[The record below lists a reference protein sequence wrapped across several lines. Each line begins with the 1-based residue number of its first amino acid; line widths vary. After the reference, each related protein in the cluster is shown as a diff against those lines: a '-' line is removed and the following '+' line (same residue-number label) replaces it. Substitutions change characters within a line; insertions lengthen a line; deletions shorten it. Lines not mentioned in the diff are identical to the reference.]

1 LVTAERILIVLPFLF
16 YAAAGLLYAIHFAQR
31 GPATGQ
37 TASALLT
44 AGAVA
49 HTFVLGMHTV
59 QAGYVPLAGQG
70 PAVSVFIWL
79 LALTYL
85 YVELT
90 TSERAMGL
98 FIAPLVALLYIV
110 PLTSPV
116 LPERPAVLESPLFAL
131 HVASVLC
138 AYAAFAL
145 ASVVSIT
152 YVLLFREL
160 KRKQP
165 GVFFARLPS
174 LRALDQMNLRAVVV
188 GLVFLTIGVGVGVL
202 WVSQARGYAGED
214 PRVQAMSLA
223 DPKIVVALVSW
234 SVYAFQLYARRV
246 IGWGGH
252 RTAWLSTIGFAT
264 ILVNLLPVAYFMRTS
279 HAFD

>member
-1 LVTAERILIVLPFLF
+1 VTVVPFLL
-16 YAAAGLLYAIHFAQR
+16 YASAGLLYAIHFAQR
-31 GPATGQ
+31 GAATGQ
-37 TASALLT
+37 AASALLA

-49 HTFVLGMHTV
+49 HTFVLGMLTV
-59 QAGYVPLAGQG
+59 QAGYLPLAGQG
-70 PAVSVFIWL
+70 QAVSVFIWL

-90 TSERAMGL
+90 TSERAMGVL
-98 FIAPLVALLYIV
+98 IAPLIALLYIV
-110 PLTSPV
+110 PMTGTAPV
-116 LPERPAVLESPLFAL
+116 TRPALLESRLFAL

-174 LRALDQMNLRAVVV
+174 LRSLDQMNLRAVVV
-188 GLVFLTIGVGVGVL
+188 GLVFLTIGVGVGIL
-202 WVSQARGYAGED
+202 WATLARGYAPTD
-214 PRVQAMSLA
+214 PRVQAMSPV
-223 DPKIVVALVSW
+223 DPKIAVALLSW
-234 SVYAFQLYARRV
+234 VVYAFQLYARR
-246 IGWGGH
+246 IMGWGGH
-252 RTAWLSTIGFAT
+252 RAAWLSAIGFLT
-264 ILVNLLPVAYFMRTS
+264 ILINLIPIAYFLQTS

>member
-1 LVTAERILIVLPFLF
+1 MTILPFLF
-16 YAAAGLLYAIHFAQR
+16 YALSGVLYAIHFAQR
-31 GPATGQ
+31 SPSTGQ
-37 TASALLT
+37 AGSALLA

-49 HTFVLGMHTV
+49 HTFALGMLTV

-70 PAVSVFIWL
+70 AAVSVFLWL

-90 TSERAMGL
+90 TGERAMGL

-110 PLTSPV
+110 PLTSPAM
-116 LPERPAVLESPLFAL
+116 PPRPPVLESPLFVV
-131 HVASVLC
+131 HVVTVLC

-174 LRALDQMNLRAVVV
+174 LRALDQMNLRAVLV
-188 GLVFLTIGVGVGVL
+188 GLAFLTMGVGVGIV
-202 WVSQARGYAGED
+202 WAGRARAALPAD
-214 PRVQAMSLA
+214 PRVLEMSLG
-223 DPKIVVALVSW
+223 DPKILLALLSW
-234 SVYAFQLYARRV
+234 GVYAFQIYARRGL
-246 IGWGGH
+246 GWGGH
-252 RTAWLSTIGFAT
+252 RAAWLSTIGFAT
-264 ILVNLLPVAYFMRTS
+264 ILINLLPVAWFVSTS
-279 HAFD
+279 HTFD

>member
-1 LVTAERILIVLPFLF
+1 
-16 YAAAGLLYAIHFAQR
+16 
-31 GPATGQ
+31 
-37 TASALLT
+37 
-44 AGAVA
+44 
-49 HTFVLGMHTV
+49 VLGMLTV

-70 PAVSVFIWL
+70 AAVSAFLWL

-90 TSERAMGL
+90 TGERAMGL

-110 PLTSPV
+110 PLTSPG
-116 LPERPAVLESPLFAL
+116 LPPRPRVLESPLFAA
-131 HVASVLC
+131 HVATVLC

-152 YVLLFREL
+152 YLLLFREL

-174 LRALDQMNLRAVVV
+174 LRALDQMNLRAVGV
-188 GLVFLTIGVGVGVL
+188 GLVFLTVGVGVGIV
-202 WVSQARGYAGED
+202 WAGRARTALPAD
-214 PRVQAMSLA
+214 PRVLSMSVA
-223 DPKIVVALVSW
+223 DPKILIALVSW
-234 SVYAFQLYARRV
+234 AVYAFQLYARRGL
-246 IGWGGH
+246 GWGGH

-264 ILVNLLPVAYFMRTS
+264 ILINLLPVAWFVPTS
-279 HAFD
+279 HTFD

>member
-1 LVTAERILIVLPFLF
+1 MIALPFLL

-31 GPATGQ
+31 GARTGEA
-37 TASALLT
+37 ASALLA

-49 HTFVLGMHTV
+49 HTFVLGMNTV

-90 TSERAMGL
+90 TAERAMGL
-98 FIAPLVALLYIV
+98 LIAPLIAAFYIV
-110 PLTSPV
+110 PLTSTVPPV
-116 LPERPAVLESPLFAL
+116 RPRVLESPLFAL

-145 ASVVSIT
+145 AAVVSVT

-174 LRALDQMNLRAVVV
+174 LRALDQMNLRAVIV
-188 GLVFLTIGVGVGVL
+188 GLVFLTIGVSVGVL
-202 WVSQARGYAGED
+202 WAMRARGYAPAD
-214 PRVQAMSLA
+214 PRVLAMSPV
-223 DPKIVVALVSW
+223 DPKILVALVTW
-234 SVYAFQLYARRV
+234 AVFAFQIYARRV
-246 IGWGGH
+246 MGWGGQ
-252 RTAWLSTIGFAT
+252 RAAWLSTIGFGT
-264 ILVNLLPVAYFMRTS
+264 ILINLLPVAYFLQTS

>member
-1 LVTAERILIVLPFLF
+1 VTILPFLF
-16 YAAAGLLYAIHFAQR
+16 YALSGLLYAIHFAQR
-31 GPATGQ
+31 GPVTGQ
-37 TASALLT
+37 TASALLA
-44 AGAVA
+44 AGVVS
-49 HTFVLGMHTV
+49 HTFVLGMVTV
-59 QAGYVPLAGQG
+59 QAGYLPLAGQG
-70 PAVSVFIWL
+70 AAVSVFLWL

-90 TSERAMGL
+90 TGERAMGL

-116 LPERPAVLESPLFAL
+116 MPPRPRVLESPLFAV
-131 HVASVLC
+131 HVATVLC

-188 GLVFLTIGVGVGVL
+188 GLVFLTVGVGVGIL
-202 WVSQARGYAGED
+202 WVARARSASPAD
-214 PRVQAMSLA
+214 PRVLAMSAA
-223 DPKIVVALVSW
+223 DPKIILALVSW
-234 SVYAFQLYARRV
+234 SVYAFQIYARRV
-246 IGWGGH
+246 IGWGGQ
-252 RTAWLSTIGFAT
+252 RSAWLSTIGFAT
-264 ILVNLLPVAYFMRTS
+264 ILINLLPLAWFVSTS
-279 HAFD
+279 HTFD

>member
-1 LVTAERILIVLPFLF
+1 VIVLPFLL
-16 YAAAGLLYAIHFAQR
+16 YATSGLLYAIHFAQR
-31 GPATGQ
+31 GPRTGQ
-37 TASALLT
+37 TASALLA
-44 AGAVA
+44 AGAVS

-59 QAGYVPLAGQG
+59 QAGYLPLAGQG
-70 PAVSVFIWL
+70 AAVSVFLWL

-90 TSERAMGL
+90 TAERAMGL
-98 FIAPLVALLYIV
+98 FVTPLIAVLYIV
-110 PLTSPV
+110 PLTSAAAPP
-116 LPERPAVLESPLFAL
+116 LPPVLESPLFAL

-165 GVFFARLPS
+165 GIFFARLPS

-188 GLVFLTIGVGVGVL
+188 GLLFLTVGVIVGFVWAAL
-202 WVSQARGYAGED
+202 ATGRGSND
-214 PRVQAMSLA
+214 PRVLAMSLA
-223 DPKIVVALVSW
+223 DPKIVLALLAW

-252 RTAWLSTIGFAT
+252 RAAWLSTLGFIT
-264 ILVNLLPVAYFMRTS
+264 ILINLLPVAYFLRTS

>member
-1 LVTAERILIVLPFLF
+1 VTILPFLF
-16 YAAAGLLYAIHFAQR
+16 YALSGLLYAIHFAQR

-37 TASALLT
+37 TASALLA
-44 AGAVA
+44 AGVVA
-49 HTFVLGMHTV
+49 HTFVLGMLTV

-70 PAVSVFIWL
+70 SAVSVFLWL

-90 TSERAMGL
+90 TGERAMGL
-98 FIAPLVALLYIV
+98 FIAPLVAVLYIV

-116 LPERPAVLESPLFAL
+116 MPPRPRVLESPLFAV
-131 HVASVLC
+131 HVATVLC

-174 LRALDQMNLRAVVV
+174 LRALDQMNLRAVLV
-188 GLVFLTIGVGVGVL
+188 GLAFLTVGVGVGIV
-202 WVSQARGYAGED
+202 WASRARTAMPAD
-214 PRVQAMSLA
+214 PRVLAMSFG
-223 DPKIVVALVSW
+223 DPKILLALVSW
-234 SVYAFQLYARRV
+234 GVYAFQIYARRGL
-246 IGWGGH
+246 GWGGH
-252 RTAWLSTIGFAT
+252 RLAWLSTIGFAT
-264 ILVNLLPVAYFMRTS
+264 ILINLLPVAWFVPTS

>member
-1 LVTAERILIVLPFLF
+1 LIVLPFLF

-31 GPATGQ
+31 GPSTGQ
-37 TASALLT
+37 TASALLA
-44 AGAVA
+44 AGVVS
-49 HTFVLGMHTV
+49 HTFVLGMLTV

-70 PAVSVFIWL
+70 AAVSVFIWL

-90 TSERAMGL
+90 TDERAMGL
-98 FIAPLVALLYIV
+98 FIAPLIAVLYIV
-110 PLTSPV
+110 PLTSPGA
-116 LPERPAVLESPLFAL
+116 PPRPPVLESPLFVL
-131 HVASVLC
+131 HVISVLF

-145 ASVVSIT
+145 ASVVSVT

-174 LRALDQMNLRAVVV
+174 LRSLDQMNLRAVVV
-188 GLVFLTIGVGVGVL
+188 GLGFLTVGVVVGIF
-202 WVSQARGYAGED
+202 WAAHARGSAPTD
-214 PRVQAMSLA
+214 PRVLAMSPA
-223 DPKIVVALVSW
+223 DPKILLALVSW
-234 SVYAFQLYARRV
+234 AVYAFQLYARRV

-252 RTAWLSTIGFAT
+252 RAAWLSTIGFIT
-264 ILVNLLPVAYFMRTS
+264 ILINLLPVAYFLRTS

>member
-1 LVTAERILIVLPFLF
+1 VIVLPFLL

-31 GPATGQ
+31 GARTGQ
-37 TASALLT
+37 AATALLA
-44 AGAVA
+44 AGALA
-49 HTFVLGMHTV
+49 HTFALGMQTV
-59 QAGYVPLAGQG
+59 QVGYVPLAGQG

-90 TSERAMGL
+90 TGERAMGL
-98 FIAPLVALLYIV
+98 LIAPLIALLYIV
-110 PLTSPV
+110 PLTSPTV
-116 LPERPAVLESPLFAL
+116 PPRPPILESPLFAL
-131 HVASVLC
+131 HVASVLS

-145 ASVVSIT
+145 ASVVSVT

-188 GLVFLTIGVGVGVL
+188 GLAFLTLGVVVGFVWAAL
-202 WVSQARGYAGED
+202 AQGYPTSD
-214 PRVQAMSLA
+214 PRVQAMSA
-223 DPKIVVALVSW
+223 TDPKILIALVSW

-252 RTAWLSTIGFAT
+252 RSAWLSAIGFAI
-264 ILVNLLPVAYFMRTS
+264 ILVNLLPVAYFLRTS